1 MNILGSAN
9 LQSEIL
15 SVNSQWVSD
24 DELRRNAREIAG
36 AKLGFYVHLAGY
48 AIVNSIIFLSWWF
61 SGAIYVWV
69 FPWFVFPLLGWG
81 AGVLVHYICVFASYS
96 NLGYIE
102 SKSDQEY
109 QKLKKAEEER
119 REGTVTT

>member
-1 MNILGSAN
+1 MVS
-9 LQSEIL
+9 
-15 SVNSQWVSD
+15 VSD

-48 AIVNSIIFLSWWF
+48 AIVNSLIFLGWWF
-61 SGAIYVWV
+61 SGALYVWI

-81 AGVLVHYICVFASYS
+81 AGILVHYICVFAPYS

-109 QKLKKAEEER
+109 QKLKRREQER
-119 REGTVTT
+119 REETATA